1 MDLLTNLAYGFE
13 VAFSLQNLA
22 FAFLG
27 VLLGTLVGVLPG
39 IGPVATISMLLP
51 VTYALSPITGLI
63 MLAGIYYGA
72 QYGGSTTAIL
82 VNLPGESSSVVTAID
97 GHQMARRG
105 EAGVA
110 LAVAALGSF
119 FAGIVGTVLIAAFA
133 PMLAKV
139 AFAFGAAEY
148 FSLVVLGLV
157 GSVVLAHGSALKA
170 VAMILAGLLIGT
182 VGTDVNSG
190 TARFTGGVP
199 ELLDGFGIAVVAM
212 GVFGLAELL
221 RNIESPPHATVVAE
235 PRLKGLWLSAA
246 QFKAAAPAVLRGTGI
261 GSLLG
266 LLPGGGAV
274 LASFASYAVEKK
286 ISRQPQR
293 FGQGAVEAVAGPES
307 ANNAAAQTSFIP
319 MLTLGIPATAT
330 MALLIGAMAV
340 HQIQPGPMIM
350 SKQPALF
357 WGLVASMLIGNAML
371 LVLNLPLV
379 GLWVR
384 LLRIPYRLL
393 LPAILLFIASGLFSL
408 SNSTFEV
415 MSAFAFGVAGYVL
428 VRCDCEPAPFV
439 LGFVLGPLL
448 EENLRRALTISD
460 GDPGVFVQRPV
471 SLALL
476 LAAAALLALLIAP
489 TVRGGRERIFQADA
503 D

>member
-1 MDLLTNLAYGFE
+1 MDLLNNLAYGFQ
-13 VAFSLQNLA
+13 VALSLQNLA

-51 VTYALSPITGLI
+51 VTYALSPVTGLI

-97 GHQMARRG
+97 GHQMARKG

-119 FAGIVGTVLIAAFA
+119 FAGLAGTVLIAAFG
-133 PMLAKV
+133 PWLAKV

-221 RNIESPPHATVVAE
+221 RNIKSPPQTTLVAE
-235 PRLKGLWLSAA
+235 PRLKGLWLSSA
-246 QFKAAAPAVLRGTGI
+246 QFKAAAPAVLRGTAL
-261 GSLLG
+261 GSVLG

-274 LASFASYAVEKK
+274 LASFASYALEKK
-286 ISRQPQR
+286 VAREPQR
-293 FGQGAVEAVAGPES
+293 FGQGAIQAVAGPES
-307 ANNAAAQTSFIP
+307 ANNAAAQASFIP
-319 MLTLGIPATAT
+319 MLTLGIPATST

-340 HQIQPGPMIM
+340 HQIQPGPLIM

-393 LPAILLFIASGLFSL
+393 LPAILLFTASGLFSL

-415 MSAFAFGVAGYVL
+415 MSAFAFGVAGFAL
-428 VRCDCEPAPFV
+428 VRCGCEPAPFV

-460 GDPGVFVQRPV
+460 GDPAVFVQRPM

-476 LAAAALLALLIAP
+476 LAAAGLLALLVAP
-489 TVRGGRERIFQADA
+489 AVRGGRERIFQAD
-503 D
+503 DD